1 MSFFKKYIL
10 LTLFV
15 LAVGVRLIFLAYS
28 WNSVPTLSGSD
39 EEAYHLLGV
48 NLLRY
53 HTYGNPFTPSYQPE
67 HAISPGYPLLVA
79 TVYMM
84 VGVKPHG
91 VLIVQC
97 ILDSLTAL
105 LTCAIVLRLNG
116 SQRTAMIT
124 GMLYALWPAALYY
137 AQHLYTEPTLT
148 LIFAV
153 IFWLMIKPVR
163 WRPVSLGAL
172 CALAL
177 YIKSTVMLLPVI
189 TGLVLFMQSLSSDTC
204 IRGERRKMWAFA
216 LGQTAV
222 FVAIVIGLL
231 APWAIRNK
239 LALGRLTFATL
250 TEINFFTGSGT
261 YTLAE
266 LQGEYLPGVMSPR
279 YAYFFDKLVKQ
290 AERENP
296 RWQYRENPSNSYT
309 LEQMDPLVRTAR
321 NIIVAH
327 PVAFLKCHI
336 KGALR
341 GWLPEGNPAWFTM
354 YMGYMTYTVAIN
366 QMSRLILGGKLLAV
380 PIKFLVTFF
389 PFVIFYGLLI
399 TSAVLG
405 AWRLFHRAPM
415 IVLAIVMT
423 VLFMTILPS
432 IYYAGSDRYKLP
444 VMPLMFVLA
453 AFAPEF
459 PEFFKRKNG
468 KTVPAQLATLN
479 GA

>member
-1 MSFFKKYIL
+1 MSFLKKYPL

-15 LAVGVRLIFLAYS
+15 FALGVRLIFLAYS
-28 WNSVPTLSGSD
+28 WNSVPTVSGGD

-79 TVYMM
+79 TVYLIA
-84 VGVKPHG
+84 GVRPHG

-105 LTCAIVLRLNG
+105 LTCAIVLRLKG
-116 SQRTAMIT
+116 SQRTAMIA
-124 GMLYALWPAALYY
+124 GLLYALWPAAWYY

-172 CALAL
+172 CVLAL
-177 YIKSTVMLLPVI
+177 YIKSTCVLLPAI
-189 TGLVLFMQSLSSDTC
+189 AGIVLFMQSLSSDTC
-204 IRGERRKMWAFA
+204 MRGERRKMWAFA
-216 LGQTAV
+216 LGRTAI
-222 FVAIVIGLL
+222 FLAILIVLL
-231 APWAIRNK
+231 APWCIRNK
-239 LALGRLTFATL
+239 LALGRVTFATL
-250 TEINFFTGSGT
+250 VEMNFVTGSGT

-266 LQGEYLPGVMSPR
+266 LQGEYIPSVMSPR

-296 RWQYRENPSNSYT
+296 RWKYIPNPSNYYT
-309 LEQMDPLVRTAR
+309 LEQMDPLARTAR

-327 PVAFLKCHI
+327 PVAFLTCHI
-336 KGALR
+336 KGVFR
-341 GWLPEGNPAWFTM
+341 GWWLPQRNMTWFKIF
-354 YMGYMTYTVAIN
+354 A
-366 QMSRLILGGKLLAV
+366 GGMENITRRV
-380 PIKFLVTFF
+380 MVYF
-389 PFVIFYGLLI
+389 LLI
-399 TSAVLG
+399 SCNTVLLISTLAG
-405 AWRLFHRAPM
+405 IWKLFPRAPLIVVVM
-415 IVLAIVMT
+415 ICT
-423 VLFMTILPS
+423 VLFVTIPPS
-432 IYYAGSDRYKLP
+432 IYMASDRYNLP
-444 VMPLMFVLA
+444 VMPLIFVLA
-453 AFAPEF
+453 SFAPEF
-459 PEFFKRKNG
+459 PGFFKHKNG
-468 KTVPAQLATLN
+468 KTVTMQLPAQE

>member
-1 MSFFKKYIL
+1 MFFKKYPL
-10 LTLFV
+10 LLMFV

-28 WNSVPTLSGSD
+28 WNTVPTLSGGD

-53 HTYGNPFTPSYQPE
+53 HTYGNPFTTSYQPE
-67 HAISPGYPLLVA
+67 HAISPGYPLFVA

-97 ILDSLTAL
+97 ILDSLIAL

-116 SQRTAMIT
+116 SQRTAMIA
-124 GMLYALWPAALYY
+124 GMLYALWPAAWYY
-137 AQHLYTEPTLT
+137 AQHLYPEPTLT

-153 IFWLMIKPVR
+153 IFWLIIKPVR

-177 YIKSTVMLLPVI
+177 YIKSTCMLLPVI
-189 TGLVLFMQSLSSDTC
+189 AGIVLFMQNLSSGPC
-204 IRGERRKMWAFA
+204 SRGKKWGIA
-216 LGQTAV
+216 LRQTAV

-231 APWAIRNK
+231 APWLIRNK
-239 LALGRLTFATL
+239 LALGRVTFATL

-266 LQGEYLPGVMSPR
+266 LQGEYLPSVMSPR

-290 AERENP
+290 AENENP
-296 RWQYRENPSNSYT
+296 RWKYRENPSNYYT
-309 LEQMDPLVRTAR
+309 LEQMDPLAKTAQ

-327 PVAFLKCHI
+327 PVAFLKCYI

-341 GWLPEGNPAWFTM
+341 AWLPERNSTWFRM
-354 YMGYMTYTVAIN
+354 YMGYMMGTVAIN
-366 QMSRLILGGKLLAV
+366 QMSRLILGGKLFAV
-380 PIKFLVTFF
+380 PITFLVAFF
-389 PFVIFYGLLI
+389 SFVLYYGLLI

-405 AWRLFHRAPM
+405 AWRLFPRSPM
-415 IVLAIVMT
+415 IVLAVVMM
-423 VLFMTILPS
+423 LLYMTILPS
-432 IYYAGSDRYKLP
+432 IYSASDRYILP
-444 VMPLMFVLA
+444 VMPLLFVLA

-468 KTVPAQLATLN
+468 KTVTMHLPTQE

>member
-1 MSFFKKYIL
+1 MSIFKRYIL

-15 LAVGVRLIFLAYS
+15 FALGVSLIFLAYS
-28 WNSVPTLSGSD
+28 WNSVPTLSGGD
-39 EEAYHLLGV
+39 EEGYHFLAV

-97 ILDSLTAL
+97 ILDSLTVL
-105 LTCAIVLRLNG
+105 LIYAIVLRLKG
-116 SQRTAMIT
+116 SQRTAMIA
-124 GMLYALWPAALYY
+124 GMVYALWPPAWYY
-137 AQHLYTEPTLT
+137 AQHFYPEPTLT

-177 YIKSTVMLLPVI
+177 YIKSTCMLLPVI
-189 TGLVLFMQSLSSDTC
+189 AGIVLFMQSLSSGTC
-204 IRGERRKMWAFA
+204 SRWKRGNKWGIA

-222 FVAIVIGLL
+222 FVAILIGLL

-239 LALGRLTFATL
+239 LALGRVTFATL

-266 LQGEYLPGVMSPR
+266 LQGEYIPSVMSPR
-279 YAYFFDKLVKQ
+279 YAHFYAELVAQ
-290 AERENP
+290 AKRENP
-296 RWQYRENPSNSYT
+296 GWKFIQPPSNYYT
-309 LEQMDPLVRTAR
+309 LEQIDILARTAR
-321 NIIVAH
+321 HIISTH
-327 PVAFLKCHI
+327 PVAFLTCHI
-336 KGALR
+336 KGVLR
-341 GWLPEGNPAWFTM
+341 GWWLPRRNISWFMIFASGMKNITKESKESFLIPGDKLFSLSKRGVVV
-354 YMGYMTYTVAIN
+354 YLFLIACNIALLLSAIVG
-366 QMSRLILGGKLLAV
+366 IWKL
-380 PIKFLVTFF
+380 F
-389 PFVIFYGLLI
+389 P
-399 TSAVLG
+399 
-405 AWRLFHRAPM
+405 RAPL
-415 IVLAIVMT
+415 IVLAMIVT
-423 VLFMTILPS
+423 FLLVTIPPS
-432 IYYAGSDRYKLP
+432 IYMASDRYNLP

-453 AFAPEF
+453 SFALEHT
-459 PEFFKRKNG
+459 ESIKC
-468 KTVPAQLATLN
+468 
-479 GA
+479 